1 MNRVSCGF
9 ILCLLSLCVSCNRTP
24 PQPQTVVVVTPMPP
38 PPPQNRFLIAID
50 PGHGGKDFGAESEEE
65 GYKEKQTALTTAL
78 LVQNHLEALGYR
90 VMMTRDRDLFV
101 PREERAEL
109 ANEAG
114 ASLFVSVH
122 YNAAPSKEAHGIE
135 VFCFKKQ
142 DDSGEMTEAGS
153 LAESVLRGVI
163 GTTNAKSRGVKEAN
177 FTVLRRT
184 KMPAVLVEGGFL
196 TNREERHQLS
206 DPKYINQI
214 AWGIARGID
223 AYVQK
228 KQ

>member
-1 MNRVSCGF
+1 MLIAAVAP
-9 ILCLLSLCVSCNRTP
+9 LPV
-24 PQPQTVVVVTPMPP
+24 
-38 PPPQNRFLIAID
+38 PQNGFLIAID

-65 GYKEKQTALTTAL
+65 GYKEKQTTLTTAL
-78 LVQNHLEALGYR
+78 LVQKHLEALGYK
-90 VMMTRDRDLFV
+90 VIMTRDRDLFV
-101 PREERAEL
+101 PREERAEI

-114 ASLFVSVH
+114 ADLFVSVH
-122 YNAAPSKEAHGIE
+122 YNAAPNKEAHGVE
-135 VFCFKKQ
+135 VFCFKKK
-142 DDSGEMTEAGS
+142 GEAGEGTEAAS

-163 GTTNAKSRGVKEAN
+163 GATNANSRGVKEAN

-184 KMPAVLVEGGFL
+184 KMPAILVEGGFL
-196 TNREERHQLS
+196 TNREERGQLS

-228 KQ
+228 VSGQGGLCPIATRGP